1 MRQRLDNG
9 NIHRLIVTQ
18 LLVMNGYLRLQSYDG
33 FGWRRKEFNYRVN
46 AMRLSRGEESEPRR
60 RAFSTSVLSRGLDG

>member
-1 MRQRLDNG
+1 VRQRLDNG

-33 FGWRRKEFNYRVN
+33 FGWRRKEFNYRVTTK
-46 AMRLSRGEESEPRR
+46 LSNRR
-60 RAFSTSVLSRGLDG
+60 VTGQWVQLAHAQVR

>member
-1 MRQRLDNG
+1 VRQRLDNG

-33 FGWRRKEFNYRVN
+33 FG
-46 AMRLSRGEESEPRR
+46 
-60 RAFSTSVLSRGLDG
+60 